1 MQTDQA
7 KLSRYLQAGSPIWC
21 FLATCQKPFLGTCIH
36 ANDGHFY
43 CSQACAEDSERVRP
57 SAKVEQFKPR
67 KK

>member
-1 MQTDQA
+1 MQADQA
-7 KLSRYLQAGSPIWC
+7 KLSRYVQAGSPICC

-43 CSQACAEDSERVRP
+43 CSHACAEDSERDRP